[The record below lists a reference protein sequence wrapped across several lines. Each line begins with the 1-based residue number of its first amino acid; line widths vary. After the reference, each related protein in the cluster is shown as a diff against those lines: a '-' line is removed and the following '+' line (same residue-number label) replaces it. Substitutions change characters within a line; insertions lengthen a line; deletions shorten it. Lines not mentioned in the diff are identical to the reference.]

1 MASSK
6 RVLLVSASMVLLCLC
21 IMVGATYALF
31 TDSATIHNHL
41 TAGELNIKLE
51 RTALE
56 YTVLDSEGRNVVIT
70 KTGSDD
76 FSDTTL
82 EEANIFGLLDD
93 RLIAPGNYAKAT
105 LVVSNEGTVAFD
117 YVVYVNLE
125 SQLNDLADQLQV
137 MVFDENDQ
145 QVGETMF
152 LKDIGMATNNDLGY
166 PVFSGESIGASD
178 SDTFTIQITFY
189 DDTNSD
195 YDRENPNNDAENL
208 QVMFDLIIDAVQNTT
223 PLETQ

>member
-1 MASSK
+1 MASAK

-21 IMVGATYALF
+21 VMVGATYALF

-56 YTVLDSEGRNVVIT
+56 YTVLDGEGRNVVVT

-82 EEANIFGLLDD
+82 EEANIFGLLED

-105 LVVSNEGTVAFD
+105 LVISNEGTVAFD

-125 SQLNDLADQLQV
+125 SALNDLADQLQV
-137 MVFDENDQ
+137 MVFDENNQ
-145 QVGETMF
+145 QVGETKF
-152 LKDIGMATNNDLGY
+152 LSEIKAEATNDLGY
-166 PVFSGESIGASD
+166 PIFSGESIGVSD
-178 SDTFTIQITFY
+178 SETFTVQITFY
-189 DDTNSD
+189 DDTNAD
-195 YDRENPNNDAENL
+195 YDRVNSNNEAEEL
-208 QVMFDLIIDAVQNTT
+208 EVMFDLIIDAVQNTS
-223 PLETQ
+223 PLESE